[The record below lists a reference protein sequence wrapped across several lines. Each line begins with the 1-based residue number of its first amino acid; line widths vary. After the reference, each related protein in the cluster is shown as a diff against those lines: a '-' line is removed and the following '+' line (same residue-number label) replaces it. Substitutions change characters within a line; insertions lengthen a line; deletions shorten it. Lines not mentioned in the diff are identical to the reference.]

1 MSERYLVPSGAVP
14 AQFVKP
20 TDYIERGGHTY
31 QISGYP
37 LTRPA
42 DGALVFSAFNE
53 LGGIEA
59 VVIELGVLVQTYA
72 EATEEEFAAYVA
84 WRKEQQGA

>member
-20 TDYIERGGHTY
+20 TDIIERGGHTY
-31 QISGYP
+31 EITGYP
-37 LTRPA
+37 LRRDF

-59 VVIELGVLVQTYA
+59 VVIELGVLVQTYT
-72 EATEEEFAAYVA
+72 EATKAEFDAYVA
-84 WRKEQQGA
+84 WRKEQNGG